1 MIISPAF
8 ILCAMY
14 LTYKIIQLSAILF
27 WYLLVA
33 LWRLACWPFEAA
45 AAHRRRRGRPNL
57 RDETDPFTERR
68 AGAGYGVSHAENG
81 FSAKPILLD
90 RPMSRTPGPGRP
102 SKGERDSFFTRPA
115 TPVGK
120 VIRANADS
128 LGMPYGEYISACLAQ
143 FLGMTEYAPNPPAP
157 LDQQELPL
165 KTA

>member
-1 MIISPAF
+1 MITSPAF

-14 LTYKIIQLSAILF
+14 LMYKIIQLSAILF
-27 WYLLVA
+27 WYL
-33 LWRLACWPFEAA
+33 
-45 AAHRRRRGRPNL
+45 
-57 RDETDPFTERR
+57 R
-68 AGAGYGVSHAENG
+68 AGDGVSHAENG